1 METYT
6 SVDRPRT
13 FFCSKKIKFAE
24 PGWSGFH
31 QSPGTQ
37 AVAVRLEALSSTR
50 RFSPEHFT
58 LIVQQTSKDLVKLEQ
73 N

>member
-1 METYT
+1 MLIA
-6 SVDRPRT
+6 RAL
-13 FFCSKKIKFAE
+13 FLQQKNKFAE

-50 RFSPEHFT
+50 RSSSEHLT
-58 LIVQQTSKDLVKLEQ
+58 LIVQQASKDLVKLEQ

>member
-1 METYT
+1 MESYT

-13 FFCSKKIKFAE
+13 FFGAKKFKFWE

-50 RFSPEHFT
+50 RSSPEHLT
-58 LIVQQTSKDLVKLEQ
+58 LIVQQASKDLVKLEQ